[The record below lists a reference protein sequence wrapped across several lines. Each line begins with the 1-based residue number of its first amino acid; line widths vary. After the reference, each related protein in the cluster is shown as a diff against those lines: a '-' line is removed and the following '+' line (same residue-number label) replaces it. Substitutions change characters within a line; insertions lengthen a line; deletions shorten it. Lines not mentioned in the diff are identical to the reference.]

1 MFTKYLINFFFLY
14 LVTKKNSYKMNPFNT
29 ARSDSQKTKTFKKVS
44 NESFKQ
50 TSVPPVITG
59 RFTIWN

>member
-1 MFTKYLINFFFLY
+1 
-14 LVTKKNSYKMNPFNT
+14 MNPFNT
-29 ARSDSQKTKTFKKVS
+29 ARSYSHKTTTLKKIS
-44 NESFKQ
+44 NDSFKQ